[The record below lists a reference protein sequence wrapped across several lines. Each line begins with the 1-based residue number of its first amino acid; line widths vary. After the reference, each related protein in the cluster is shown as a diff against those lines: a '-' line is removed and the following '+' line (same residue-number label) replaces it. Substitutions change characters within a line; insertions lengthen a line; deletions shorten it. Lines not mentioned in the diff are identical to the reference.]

1 MKAQEYLGDLHIIA
15 ETKIHIGD
23 KKVKFGEMKL
33 RDIRPAH
40 IDQLTNTIK
49 TRLGRKKSEMSGTRL
64 TVLLRKVTRSVLD
77 LAYERE
83 LMPKNPHGWFKKQR
97 EEKIDIDPFSIEE
110 MLAFLA
116 ALPEPRWQRY
126 FAVAFGTGMRPSDQ
140 FALGWE
146 HIDFKVKLIYVR
158 QAFVKGRLALL
169 KTEERNRDIEMF
181 PHVEQALRE
190 QWEAT
195 QGQGQYVFSNTDG
208 GPLHLDNLRNRV
220 WNPTLERPGLR
231 PRNPYQSR
239 HSYPSQL
246 LGEGADPAW
255 VARMMGH
262 SNTRMIVL
270 KYRKYIRNRSQQD
283 GRGYMG
289 ALRQASEGM
298 LYDNRP

>member
-126 FAVAFGTGMRPSDQ
+126 FTVAFGTGMRPS
-140 FALGWE
+140 E
-146 HIDFKVKLIYVR
+146 
-158 QAFVKGRLALL
+158 
-169 KTEERNRDIEMF
+169 
-181 PHVEQALRE
+181 
-190 QWEAT
+190 
-195 QGQGQYVFSNTDG
+195 
-208 GPLHLDNLRNRV
+208 
-220 WNPTLERPGLR
+220 
-231 PRNPYQSR
+231 
-239 HSYPSQL
+239 
-246 LGEGADPAW
+246 
-255 VARMMGH
+255 
-262 SNTRMIVL
+262 
-270 KYRKYIRNRSQQD
+270 
-283 GRGYMG
+283 
-289 ALRQASEGM
+289 
-298 LYDNRP
+298 